1 MVHPRRQ
8 PYVRKSQRLRQQKL
22 AEIRRLV
29 LLIGAVTAI
38 SGLGYFI
45 SAHFVHGESRL
56 SQPTETV
63 FVKQKKT
70 LPPAPLLSEEERK
83 ARKMNNVLRD
93 KQRLEH
99 LKMANGEQ
107 DVVDEEFYAFYD
119 LLPKMEIEVNA
130 QPISSRMKHPKVLV
144 VGNYRSRRAA
154 LNARYRWARRSGVP
168 LRVVPVRHKKRTIYQ
183 VQTRVITD
191 KLVYMRYRELLRKV
205 GAKPYP
211 QWVSI
216 KKHRRHRSAPKKIR
230 H

>member
-8 PYVRKSQRLRQQKL
+8 PYVRKSQRLRQQQL

-29 LLIGAVTAI
+29 LLIGAVTLISAI
-38 SGLGYFI
+38 GYFI

-70 LPPAPLLSEEERK
+70 LPPESRLSEEERK
-83 ARKMNNVLRD
+83 ARKLNNVLRD

-119 LLPKMEIEVNA
+119 LLPKMEIEVDA
-130 QPISSRMKHPKVLV
+130 KPISSRMKHPKVLV

-154 LNARYRWARRSGVP
+154 LNARYKWSKRSGVP
-168 LRVVPVRHKKRTIYQ
+168 LRVVPVRQKKHTVYQ

-216 KKHRRHRSAPKKIR
+216 KKHRRHRAVPKKIR